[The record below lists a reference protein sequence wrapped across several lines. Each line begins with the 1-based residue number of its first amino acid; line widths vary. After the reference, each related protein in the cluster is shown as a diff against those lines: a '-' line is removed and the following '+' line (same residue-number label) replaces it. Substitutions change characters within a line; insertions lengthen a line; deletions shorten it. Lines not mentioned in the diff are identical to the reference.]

1 MTKVKFR
8 SGQYYAAIAWCM
20 TNLKIKEWKGDPLNS
35 TIDFPNKGVALMMA
49 MKYP

>member
-20 TNLKIKEWKGDPLNS
+20 THYTLKQWKSDPLNQ
-35 TIDFPNKGVALMMA
+35 IIEFPNKGDALLVA
-49 MKYP
+49 MKYA